1 MIIEI
6 CILHLTF
13 QYWLKFIL
21 RLEKYIN
28 ISISISILIKV
39 NFCLGIH
46 LRPFTNLRILF
57 HTVRNSPKL
66 YMVKTDIEKSRWP
79 LYWTYEQQCGISSS
93 IVMFTLSLFTQWT
106 VCLRMCPCQ
115 GNLALIAGWYWP
127 GGFSYSNIIKMK
139 SRELAVSNHPYY
151 LTSLTTDYI
160 FLD

>member
-1 MIIEI
+1 MLVHCYEYAKIAMIIEI

-13 QYWLKFIL
+13 QYWLTWK
-21 RLEKYIN
+21 KYIYKYWYFYTYQ
-28 ISISISILIKV
+28 SK
-39 NFCLGIH
+39 

-57 HTVRNSPKL
+57 HTVCNSPKL
-66 YMVKTDIEKSRWP
+66 YMMKTDIEKSRWP

-127 GGFSYSNIIKMK
+127 GGFSYSNIIKDEVTRI
-139 SRELAVSNHPYY
+139 SGL
-151 LTSLTTDYI
+151 
-160 FLD
+160 